1 MEELKNKIKKE
12 ILEEIAPCISAI
24 QDILIEKRI
33 VTNKELST
41 KNEAKRE
48 LYKKYE
54 NILKAMT
61 PEEVEEVLKKFESEA

>member
-61 PEEVEEVLKKFESEA
+61 PEEVKEVLKEFESEA

>member
-12 ILEEIAPCISAI
+12 ILEEIAPCISVI
-24 QDILIEKRI
+24 QDILVEKRI

-41 KNEAKRE
+41 KNKAKRE

-61 PEEVEEVLKKFESEA
+61 PEELEKALKEFESEA

>member
-61 PEEVEEVLKKFESEA
+61 PKEVEEVLKKFESEA